1 MGDQI
6 KKMLEGLI
14 GGTNSK
20 AVRDTVTEAQQLLDK
35 AGVQRKQEEGKTE
48 GGSGESAADA
58 VLTALESAGAEA
70 PAKLVKNILD
80 ALEGAGALEGLD
92 KTAGSREAVIAL
104 LLKAITKGDAAAEEA
119 PVTPASETVGEAE
132 MMKSLKDYIAA
143 VTTDMGT
150 IAKGQLEIA
159 KAVKATSDGNDDLV
173 KRLKALEDQLADR
186 PRQASQDKA
195 TVQKGEIEKKGKEKL
210 EASAGETDTFL
221 GLKVKKSLG

>member
-6 KKMLEGLI
+6 KKVLEGLI
-14 GGTNSK
+14 GGANSK
-20 AVRDTVTEAQQLLDK
+20 AVRDSVTEAQQLLDK
-35 AGVQRKQEEGKTE
+35 AGVQRKQEEGKTD

-80 ALEGAGALEGLD
+80 ALEGAGTLEGLD
-92 KTAGSREAVIAL
+92 KTVGSREAVIAL
-104 LLKAITKGDAAAEEA
+104 LLKAITKGDAQSEDNAAPPATEEVSA
-119 PVTPASETVGEAE
+119 AE
-132 MMKSLKDYIAA
+132 MMKSLKDYIAS
-143 VTTDMGT
+143 TTKDMGD

-159 KAVKATSDGNDDLV
+159 KAVKTITDDKSDLLLRID
-173 KRLKALEDQLADR
+173 ALEKQLADR

-195 TVQKGEIEKKGKEKL
+195 TIQKGEIEKKGKEKL
-210 EASAGETDTFL
+210 DASAGQTDTFL